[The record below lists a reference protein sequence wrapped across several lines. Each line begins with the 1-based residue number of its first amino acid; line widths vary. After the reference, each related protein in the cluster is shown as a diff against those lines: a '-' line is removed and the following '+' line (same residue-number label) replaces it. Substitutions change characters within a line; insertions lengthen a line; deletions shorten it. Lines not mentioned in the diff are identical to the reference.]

1 MAMTHDTLT
10 NGVNP
15 ESGIHGGIH
24 GKKFLYILTRVAKT
38 GNLVLTAQFAFA
50 LEPFI
55 EESWFGN
62 DDFERLK
69 GDVLM
74 ALGFIVGVDGLKRTV
89 EDDCKLINRG
99 WCFRKIDDP
108 LMTALGI
115 AVHED
120 GGCSEVFH
128 LRTCGNTG
136 LQKSFL
142 CIVHNQFLAKGVDE
156 VLGTTCDAELVGVFL

>member
-38 GNLVLTAQFAFA
+38 RNLVLTAQFAFA

-89 EDDCKLINRG
+89 EDDCKLIKRAIALLDKQG
-99 WCFRKIDDP
+99 HDESGE
-108 LMTALGI
+108 TARVLTK
-115 AVHED
+115 VQT
-120 GGCSEVFH
+120 
-128 LRTCGNTG
+128 R
-136 LQKSFL
+136 LQSLLNF
-142 CIVHNQFLAKGVDE
+142 V
-156 VLGTTCDAELVGVFL
+156 

>member
-1 MAMTHDTLT
+1 
-10 NGVNP
+10 
-15 ESGIHGGIH
+15 
-24 GKKFLYILTRVAKT
+24 
-38 GNLVLTAQFAFA
+38 
-50 LEPFI
+50 
-55 EESWFGN
+55 
-62 DDFERLK
+62 
-69 GDVLM
+69 
-74 ALGFIVGVDGLKRTV
+74 
-89 EDDCKLINRG
+89 
-99 WCFRKIDDP
+99 
-108 LMTALGI
+108 MTALGI